1 MNRTQ
6 NGVVLDLIALPFII
20 LSGFLYGSTMVIS
33 RFSVGQFEPTTY
45 LGLRFVLASFGHVMV
60 YTLHLRD
67 QRWPRDPRLW
77 RLALILGIGT
87 AITFTG
93 IISSLRF
100 QSSGITSILNTA
112 NPAITVVIAHF
123 ALADER
129 LNRRK
134 VTGVVLALAGALLL
148 AVRGESGLPDIAK
161 ASPIGYLLVAG
172 AMIVGGFNTV
182 YARKY
187 LTQYPAFDVASIRMF
202 AATLTVLP
210 LSVLL
215 IGMDLSPVNLQ
226 GYAAL
231 GYAAVVGTFL
241 GLLLNFYNIQRFGAT
256 AGAMAAYIIPI
267 FATLGGVFLLGEH
280 ITYGMLAGM
289 TLILSGVWLINR
301 NTPLTPT
308 IPRT

>member
-1 MNRTQ
+1 
-6 NGVVLDLIALPFII
+6 LDLVALPFII
-20 LSGFLYGSTMVIS
+20 LSGFLYGSTLVVS

-45 LGLRFVLASFGHVMV
+45 LGLRFFLASLGHVFI
-60 YTLHLRD
+60 YTLHIRG
-67 QRWPRDPRLW
+67 QCWPRDPRLW

-87 AITFTG
+87 AATFTG
-93 IISSLRF
+93 IISSLRY
-100 QSSGITSILNTA
+100 QSSGVTSILNTA

-134 VTGVVLALAGALLL
+134 VAGVFLALGGALLL
-148 AVRGESGLPDIAK
+148 AARGETGLPDIRQ
-161 ASPIGYLLVAG
+161 ASPIGYGLVLG

-182 YARKY
+182 FARKY
-187 LTQYPAFDVASIRMF
+187 LAQYPAFDVASIRMF

-210 LSVLL
+210 LSALL
-215 IGMDLSPVNLQ
+215 IGMDFSQVNLQ
-226 GYAAL
+226 GYTAL
-231 GYAAVVGTFL
+231 GYAALIGTFM

-256 AGAMAAYIIPI
+256 AGAMASYIIPI
-267 FATLGGVFLLGEH
+267 FATFGGVLLLGEH

-289 TLILSGVWLINR
+289 ALILSGVWLINQ

-308 IPRT
+308 LPRG